1 MCQAPNQTLGPNPA
15 PKELAV
21 WKREENK
28 LVLPWAWAQPATHRA
43 LVIVGTT
50 EVRSRR
56 EDLHEEAS
64 AELEQRRQPRDQGAM
79 LW

>member
-1 MCQAPNQTLGPNPA
+1 MEEGREQAGAAMGMGT
-15 PKELAV
+15 
-21 WKREENK
+21 
-28 LVLPWAWAQPATHRA
+28 ATHRA

-56 EDLHEEAS
+56 EDLHEGAS